1 MKKYLIIS
9 ILLPIISFSQ
19 FYEKKKYNINKI
31 FKSPKIDGT
40 LNDEVWKNID
50 IAKDFSQLEPNNGEK
65 EKYHQRTEVK
75 MCYDDKNIYFGVMMY
90 DNAPDSILTELS
102 KRDQGN
108 KNYDEFGVWI
118 NPFND
123 GQIEYN
129 FSVQLQEYKKMLNSF
144 LNGLMTHGMQY
155 GNLQL
160 K

>member
-19 FYEKKKYNINKI
+19 FHEKKKYNINKI
-31 FKSPKIDGT
+31 FKSPKIDGI

-102 KRDQGN
+102 KRDQ
-108 KNYDEFGVWI
+108 
-118 NPFND
+118 
-123 GQIEYN
+123 
-129 FSVQLQEYKKMLNSF
+129 
-144 LNGLMTHGMQY
+144 
-155 GNLQL
+155 
-160 K
+160 